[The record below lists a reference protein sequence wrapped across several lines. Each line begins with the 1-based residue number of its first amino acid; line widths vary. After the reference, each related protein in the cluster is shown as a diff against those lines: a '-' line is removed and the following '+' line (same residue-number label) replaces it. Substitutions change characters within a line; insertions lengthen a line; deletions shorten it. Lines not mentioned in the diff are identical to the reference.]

1 MICHVFVIFEVGQR
15 RITKHAQQSYV
26 AFKEKYS
33 WKGFDSIE
41 LIHFM
46 GNAFENY
53 LIKTNLLTENHS
65 TTRNGIQGLGC
76 YHTIRSGA
84 KIFCLGPSYGI
95 NIFIKINSR
104 IYIYIYI
111 HAHFFII
118 YTHTYIHT
126 FLFDKLYIYTQSKK
140 KKKRV
145 QCFQSKLC
153 LMEIFHKI
161 KFFFYIFI
169 VKFLKSFILNT
180 NYQVLY

>member
-65 TTRNGIQGLGC
+65 TTRNGIHGLGC
-76 YHTIRSGA
+76 YHTIIA
-84 KIFCLGPSYGI
+84 EPKIFVWGQVTALIYL
-95 NIFIKINSR
+95 SR
-104 IYIYIYI
+104 
-111 HAHFFII
+111 
-118 YTHTYIHT
+118 
-126 FLFDKLYIYTQSKK
+126 
-140 KKKRV
+140 
-145 QCFQSKLC
+145 
-153 LMEIFHKI
+153 
-161 KFFFYIFI
+161 
-169 VKFLKSFILNT
+169 
-180 NYQVLY
+180 